1 MLPVDHIDA
10 AKSSGSRSVD
20 LDGRCPH
27 VAEKEKRLAWQY
39 RLMPVPSTLRTER
52 LLLRPW
58 RLGDRDTFAALNA
71 DARVMEWFPA
81 TLTPDESDALAD
93 RIEHQMEEQGW
104 GLWAVEVPAVA
115 DFIGF
120 IGLSPADDTLGYP
133 SVEVGWR
140 LAASFW
146 GRGYALEGAL
156 AAVGFGFEQ
165 LALDELVS
173 FTPVGNT
180 RSRRVMEKLGMAH
193 RSEDDFD
200 HPRIPQTSPLCR
212 HVLYRLTK
220 SASFRATM
228 GPA

>member
-1 MLPVDHIDA
+1 MAV
-10 AKSSGSRSVD
+10 SVMAV
-20 LDGRCPH
+20 H
-27 VAEKEKRLAWQY
+27 
-39 RLMPVPSTLRTER
+39 STLRTER
-52 LLLRPW
+52 LLLRPR
-58 RLGDRDTFAALNA
+58 RLGDRGIFAALNA

-81 TLTPDESDALAD
+81 TLTRDESNALAD
-93 RIEHQMEEQGW
+93 RIEQRMDQQGW
-104 GLWAVEVPAVA
+104 GWWAVEVPAVA

-146 GRGYALEGAL
+146 GRGYAPEGAL
-156 AAVGFGFEQ
+156 AAVGFGFQQ
-165 LALDELVS
+165 LALDEIVS
-173 FTPVGNT
+173 FTSVGNR

-212 HVLYRLTK
+212 HVLYRLT
-220 SASFRATM
+220 SLAFFRATM
-228 GPA
+228 GSRDARRGPGRPRASV

>member
-1 MLPVDHIDA
+1 MAVH
-10 AKSSGSRSVD
+10 
-20 LDGRCPH
+20 
-27 VAEKEKRLAWQY
+27 
-39 RLMPVPSTLRTER
+39 STLRTER
-52 LLLRPW
+52 LLLRPR
-58 RLGDRDTFAALNA
+58 RLGDRGIFAALNA

-81 TLTPDESDALAD
+81 TLTRDESNALAD
-93 RIEHQMEEQGW
+93 RIEQRMDQQGW

-146 GRGYALEGAL
+146 GRGYAPEGAL
-156 AAVGFGFEQ
+156 AAVGFGFQQ
-165 LALDELVS
+165 LALDEIVS
-173 FTPVGNT
+173 FTSVGNR

-220 SASFRATM
+220 SAFVRATM
-228 GPA
+228 GPKDA

>member
-1 MLPVDHIDA
+1 MAGVPM
-10 AKSSGSRSVD
+10 SR
-20 LDGRCPH
+20 RR
-27 VAEKEKRLAWQY
+27 KLAWQY
-39 RLMPVPSTLRTER
+39 RLMAMPSTLRTER

-81 TLTPDESDALAD
+81 TLIRDESDALAD
-93 RIEHQMEEQGW
+93 RIEQRMDKQGR

-146 GRGYALEGAL
+146 GRGYASEGAL
-156 AAVGFGFEQ
+156 AAVGFGFQQ
-165 LALDELVS
+165 LALDEIVS
-173 FTPVGNT
+173 FTSVGNT
-180 RSRRVMEKLGMAH
+180 RSRRVMEKLGMTY

-212 HVLYRLTK
+212 HVLCRLTK
-220 SASFRATM
+220 SAFVRVTM
-228 GPA
+228 GPSDAQGGEREVARTQEAQPKRAM